1 MVANGR
7 LTATRIISFVLD
19 AILSRLVSVN
29 GLQNKW
35 DGNMPQKIE
44 TIKLA
49 GTKYDSRAKL
59 SEDQRKAIRVLA
71 REGYSQR
78 KLAAMF
84 NVSKR
89 LIQSILSPPVRK
101 PPKKHSKEYWT
112 EVKRRYR
119 ERKSMLYRTGKI
131 KFNKT
136 KSK

>member
-1 MVANGR
+1 
-7 LTATRIISFVLD
+7 
-19 AILSRLVSVN
+19 
-29 GLQNKW
+29 
-35 DGNMPQKIE
+35 MPQKIE

-89 LIQSILSPPVRK
+89 LIQSILSPPVRN